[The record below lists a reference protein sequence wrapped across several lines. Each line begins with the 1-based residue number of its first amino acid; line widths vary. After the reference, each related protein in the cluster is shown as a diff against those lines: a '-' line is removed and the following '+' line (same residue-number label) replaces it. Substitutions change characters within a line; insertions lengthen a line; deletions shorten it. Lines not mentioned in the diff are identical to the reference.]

1 MTMNL
6 QLVRMQK
13 TRDRGVL
20 SPKWDIY
27 INAWPGSESLVEEEG
42 GRNVRAEGWG
52 GAF

>member
-27 INAWPGSESLVEEEG
+27 ITYLPPEAQESSQK
-42 GRNVRAEGWG
+42 R
-52 GAF
+52 